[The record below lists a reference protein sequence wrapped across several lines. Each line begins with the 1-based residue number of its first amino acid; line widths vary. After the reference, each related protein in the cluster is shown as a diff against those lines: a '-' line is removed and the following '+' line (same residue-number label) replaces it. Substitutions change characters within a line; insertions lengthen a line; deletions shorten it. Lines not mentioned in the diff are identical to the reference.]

1 MAQNIGAEFSR
12 LSVFGTL
19 FEVTTRY
26 TDLQPV
32 GMGAFGYVN
41 PSPFVFHHLGHFFG
55 RKKKQVSVFIPP
67 SSRSI
72 TCSSLGVVPVNM

>member
-41 PSPFVFHHLGHFFG
+41 PSPL
-55 RKKKQVSVFIPP
+55 I
-67 SSRSI
+67 I
-72 TCSSLGVVPVNM
+72 II